1 MFDISLAELVI
12 ITLALIIFVP
22 PKNIPVLAK
31 GAGKIT
37 KKLKFFVSEIKQE
50 LQREARFKQ
59 LKNIE
64 KEIKKNTK

>member
-12 ITLALIIFVP
+12 ITLVLIIFVS
-22 PKNIPVLAK
+22 PKNIPVLAR

-37 KKLKFFVSEIKQE
+37 KKLKFFVYKIKQE
-50 LQREARFKQ
+50 LQREAKFKQ

>member
-12 ITLALIIFVP
+12 ITLVLIIFVS
-22 PKNIPVLAK
+22 PKNIPVLAR

-50 LQREARFKQ
+50 LGRESRFKQ